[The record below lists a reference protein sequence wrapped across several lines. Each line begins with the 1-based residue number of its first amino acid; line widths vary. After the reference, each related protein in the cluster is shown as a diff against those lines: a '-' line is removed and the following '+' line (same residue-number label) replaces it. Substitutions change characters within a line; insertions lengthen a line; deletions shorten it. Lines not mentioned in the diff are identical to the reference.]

1 MALNDSI
8 HKVANGSE
16 RESARV
22 FRDSAHE
29 CFVDSSKT
37 AEYTLSAMETSG
49 LHSVFSVAGIRVTNT
64 LLATLVVDIVILLV
78 VFAVRRKLK
87 LVPGKLQGL
96 VESVVDYLHTTTE
109 QVAGSRT
116 AMIFP
121 WVAVFFIYI
130 ALSNL
135 IGLLPG
141 YGTIGLYRETGPIF
155 RQGLPAMPFLHVS
168 TADLNLTL
176 ALAVVSVVAANTLAI
191 RSLGLGSYLK
201 RFFAIN
207 PLLLFVGLLEL
218 LQEVTKLITFSF
230 RLFGNISAGEAVLGT
245 MSSLVA
251 FIVPVPFLGF
261 EILVAVIQG
270 MIFAL
275 LTLAFMTI
283 LTEPHQK
290 EEKST

>member
-1 MALNDSI
+1 MVLEYSI

-16 RESARV
+16 RKRARFPRFCARV
-22 FRDSAHE
+22 
-29 CFVDSSKT
+29 FVDSSKT
-37 AEYTLSAMETSG
+37 AEYTLHAMETSG
-49 LHSVFSVAGIRVTNT
+49 HEAVFTVAGIGITNT
-64 LLATLVVDIVILLV
+64 LLATLVVDAVILLV
-78 VFAVRRKLK
+78 VFAVRRRLSA
-87 LVPGKLQGL
+87 VPGKLQSLAEGII
-96 VESVVDYLHTTTE
+96 DYLHTTTE

-121 WVAVFFIYI
+121 WVAIFFIYI

-141 YGTIGLYRETGPIF
+141 FGTIGFHREKGF
-155 RQGLPAMPFLHVS
+155 MPLLQVS

-176 ALAVVSVVAANTLAI
+176 ALAVVSVVATNVLAI
-191 RSLGLGSYLK
+191 RTLGLGTYLK
-201 RFFAIN
+201 RFFALN

-251 FIVPVPFLGF
+251 FIVPVPFLAF

-283 LTEPHQK
+283 LTEPHHK
-290 EEKST
+290 EE

>member
-1 MALNDSI
+1 VRAQ
-8 HKVANGSE
+8 
-16 RESARV
+16 V
-22 FRDSAHE
+22 FRDCTHD

-37 AEYTLSAMETSG
+37 AEYTLHAMESSG
-49 LHSVFSVAGIRVTNT
+49 HHAVFTVAGIGITNT
-64 LLATLVVDIVILLV
+64 LLATLVVDAVILLV
-78 VFAVRRKLK
+78 VFAVRRRLS

-96 VESVVDYLHTTTE
+96 VEGVLDYLHTTTE

-116 AMIFP
+116 ARIFP
-121 WVAVFFIYI
+121 WVGIFFIYV

-141 YGTIGLYRETGPIF
+141 FGTIGFF
-155 RQGLPAMPFLHVS
+155 RDSGFVPLLQVS

-176 ALAVVSVVAANTLAI
+176 ALATVTVVATNVLAI
-191 RSLGLGSYLK
+191 RTLGLGAYLK
-201 RFFAIN
+201 RFFALN

-245 MSSLVA
+245 MSSLMA
-251 FIVPVPFLGF
+251 FIVPVPFLAF

-270 MIFAL
+270 LIFAL
-275 LTLAFMTI
+275 LTLAFMTL
-283 LTEPHQK
+283 LTEPHHK
-290 EEKST
+290 EE